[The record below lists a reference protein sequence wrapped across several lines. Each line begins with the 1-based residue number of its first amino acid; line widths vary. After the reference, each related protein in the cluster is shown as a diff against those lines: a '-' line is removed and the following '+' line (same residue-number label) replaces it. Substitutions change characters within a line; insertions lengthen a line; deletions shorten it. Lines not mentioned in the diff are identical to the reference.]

1 MTDEET
7 IEYERLKTA
16 RDGLLLTVAKLRGE
30 IDKLGKI
37 VNEQETN
44 WLGVFSALAMLGFLA
59 RSKGA
64 VFPDDVVADA
74 FSIGKSMATELRRNS
89 DGSSDE

>member
-1 MTDEET
+1 MTDEEA

-30 IDKLGKI
+30 IEKLGKI

-44 WLGVFSALAMLGFLA
+44 WTGVFAGLAMLGLLV
-59 RSKGA
+59 RSKDVVA
-64 VFPDDVVADA
+64 VDEIVADA
-74 FSIGKSMATELRRNS
+74 FWLGKAMATELRRIS
-89 DGSSDE
+89 DGSSNE

>member
-1 MTDEET
+1 M
-7 IEYERLKTA
+7 K
-16 RDGLLLTVAKLRGE
+16 VWNK
-30 IDKLGKI
+30 KM
-37 VNEQETN
+37 NENETN
-44 WLGVFSALAMLGFLA
+44 WLGVFAGLAMLGFLA

-74 FSIGKSMATELRRNS
+74 FSIGKAMATELRRIS

>member
-37 VNEQETN
+37 VNEQDTN
-44 WLGVFSALAMLGFLA
+44 WLGVFAGLAMLGFLA

-64 VFPDDVVADA
+64 LFPDDVVADA

>member
-1 MTDEET
+1 MTDEEA

-37 VNEQETN
+37 VNEQDTN
-44 WLGVFSALAMLGFLA
+44 WTGVFAGLAMLGFLA

-74 FSIGKSMATELRRNS
+74 FSIGKAMATELRRIS

>member
-1 MTDEET
+1 MTDEEV

>member
-30 IDKLGKI
+30 IDKLGKT

-64 VFPDDVVADA
+64 VFPDDFVADA

>member
-1 MTDEET
+1 MTDEEV

-37 VNEQETN
+37 VNEQDTN
-44 WLGVFSALAMLGFLA
+44 WLGVFAGLAMLGFLA

-74 FSIGKSMATELRRNS
+74 FSIGKTMATELRRNS